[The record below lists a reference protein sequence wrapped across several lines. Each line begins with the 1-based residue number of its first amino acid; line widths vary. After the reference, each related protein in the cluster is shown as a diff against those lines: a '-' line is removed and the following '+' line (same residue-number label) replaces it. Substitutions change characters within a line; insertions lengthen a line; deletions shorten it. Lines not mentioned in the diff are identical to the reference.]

1 MLILPQLSTGVLLP
15 PPQLPANH
23 ASFLGETSLRDNFIP
38 ITNTTTANTS
48 VHRAKSPSHA
58 PSSVT
63 ATTARHYSPN
73 TSPIHCQET
82 STDVAETENEPSE
95 GYHSMETSEK
105 EREREGRQRTE
116 GRQNALLQVSEAH
129 LAILPDEDG
138 DT

>member
-1 MLILPQLSTGVLLP
+1 MLILPQLPTGVLLS

-23 ASFLGETSLRDNFIP
+23 ANFQGEISQRDNFIP
-38 ITNTTTANTS
+38 ITNTSTAVSS
-48 VHRAKSPSHA
+48 VHHAKSPSHGS
-58 PSSVT
+58 PSVSVST
-63 ATTARHYSPN
+63 AGHYSPN

-105 EREREGRQRTE
+105 EREQEGRQRTE